1 MPEPTSTQSVSS
13 FVPAYPS
20 LNPRLMD
27 LYDLVADRLGL
38 IRHCLNERRLRN
50 GRLNEDMCY
59 FGDSSLRDAWRAAP
73 ETCTDQGEW
82 CWGHSPYRFV
92 VQIPKASELAGKVR
106 EYGNALLA
114 AYKDGDTERLASIRA
129 EQERELLALSLTI
142 RQDQWRDAD
151 WQVQALQQTKDVNQT
166 NLLYYTNLVQ
176 NGLINNEIQNLSLS
190 TNAMQ
195 TRTSANVTEA
205 IGEALKVIPDFFVGA
220 MSTFSQVPIG
230 TKLAGLFETIG
241 KVMLTVAEIQSAT
254 AAIDMTESTWQ
265 RRSDE
270 WFHQMQVLPIEIQQ
284 TELQILGA
292 QRRRDQALQELN
304 NQQRQIEHSAEI
316 LDFLRDKFTAT
327 ELFDFLRQE
336 TQQLQARMFK
346 LAHHAAIEAQRAFN
360 FERGHTTRHF
370 IPEDI
375 WDDRHQGLMAGER
388 LESALHHMEKAYLDE
403 NVREYELTKHF
414 SLRLHFPMEFLRLK
428 MTGRCEIELPEWMFD
443 LDYPGQYMRR
453 IKSVSLTI
461 PCVTGPYTGV
471 HCRLTLLSSMTRIDP
486 RLDAPST
493 GCCCECNSDEV
504 YEACLHDPRV
514 VRMYGAKEAIATSS
528 GQNDSGLFELNFRD
542 ERYLPFEF
550 QGAVCRLRIE
560 LPPENNYF
568 PMESLTDVILHVNHT
583 SREGGELLRRAASRT
598 AQKHLPGSGWCFFDV
613 RHEFPD
619 AWELLQDS
627 RMENDAKAKLAL
639 CLERRMFPYI
649 PSAGELS
656 ITGLAVLFQTDSDD
670 ECERWK
676 TAECPCPQEGEPARC
691 IVGFK
696 RRGRD
701 CDDDELEISCLAS
714 EDSPSLY
721 WGVFDTQIGP
731 LDGGRERTE
740 IQFQFPKGIGEIER
754 VYLLC
759 RYERRKCTCSKS
771 ERSRNSQ
778 LA

>member
-1 MPEPTSTQSVSS
+1 
-13 FVPAYPS
+13 
-20 LNPRLMD
+20 MD
-27 LYDLVADRLGL
+27 LYDLVSDRLEL
-38 IRHCLNERRLRN
+38 LRHYLDGNRLHS
-50 GRLNEDMCY
+50 GRIHEDMCY
-59 FGDSSLRDAWRAAP
+59 FGDSPLREGWRTVP
-73 ETCTDQGEW
+73 ECCADQDEW
-82 CWGHSPYRFV
+82 CWWHSPYRFV
-92 VQIPKASELAGKVR
+92 AQIPKAMELAGKVR

-114 AYKDGDTERLASIRA
+114 AYKDGDAERLASIRA

-166 NLLYYTNLVQ
+166 NLLYYTNLFQ
-176 NGLINNEIQNLSLS
+176 SGLINNEIQNLSLS

-346 LAHHAAIEAQRAFN
+346 LAHHAAMEAQRAFN

-370 IPEDI
+370 IPENV
-375 WDDRHQGLMAGER
+375 WDDLHQGLMAGER
-388 LESALHHMEKAYLDE
+388 LESALLHMEKAYLDQ

-428 MTGRCEIELPEWMFD
+428 ITGRCEIELPEWMFD

-453 IKSVSLTI
+453 IKSLSLTI

-471 HCRLTLLSSMTRIDP
+471 HCRVTLLSSMTRIDP
-486 RLDAPST
+486 RLEAPSA
-493 GCCCECNSDEV
+493 GCCCECKADDG
-504 YEACLHDPRV
+504 YEACMHDPRI

-528 GQNDSGLFELNFRD
+528 GQNDSGLFELNFHD

-568 PMESLTDVILHVNHT
+568 PMEPLTDVILHVNHT
-583 SREGGELLRRAASRT
+583 SREGGEMLRRAAGRI
-598 AQKHLPGSGWCFFDV
+598 AQKYLPGSGWCFFDV

-619 AWELLQDS
+619 AWELLHDS
-627 RMENDAKAKLAL
+627 DMNDEAKAKLSL
-639 CLERRMFPYI
+639 RLERRMFPYV

-656 ITGLAVLFQTDSDD
+656 ITGMAVLFQNGADD
-670 ECERWK
+670 ECDRWRTK
-676 TAECPCPQEGEPARC
+676 DCPCPQDGGRARR
-691 IVGFK
+691 IVQFRH
-696 RRGRD
+696 RRRD
-701 CDDDELEISCLAS
+701 CDGDELEISCLAS
-714 EDSPSLY
+714 EDSPGLY
-721 WGVFDTQIGP
+721 YGVFDTQIGP
-731 LDGGRERTE
+731 LDADRERAE
-740 IQFQFPKGIGEIER
+740 VQFQFPKETGEIER

-759 RYERRKCTCSKS
+759 RYERRRRVCQPSK
-771 ERSRNSQ
+771 RSHDSQ
-778 LA
+778 FA